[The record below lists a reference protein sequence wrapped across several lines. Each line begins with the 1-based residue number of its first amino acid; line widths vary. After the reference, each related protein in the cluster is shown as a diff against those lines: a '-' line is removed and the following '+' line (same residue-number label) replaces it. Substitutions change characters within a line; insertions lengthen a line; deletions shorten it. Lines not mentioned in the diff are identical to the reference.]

1 MGVPTAGRAL
11 CAAGLVV
18 VVSMVLA
25 EDYVRALLVQQ
36 YYIPGTVLCTL
47 LYQVPVMYHTGINM
61 CYLLCSTFM
70 SLRKKT
76 MLKSPPLMMSL
87 VLVFDGFGRGHEAH
101 VFFFV
106 MRQGSASTNLP
117 GVKRGEMLSE

>member
-1 MGVPTAGRAL
+1 MPTAGRAL

-47 LYQVPVMYHTGINM
+47 LYQVPVMYVS
-61 CYLLCSTFM
+61 YRYKYVLLT
-70 SLRKKT
+70 L
-76 MLKSPPLMMSL
+76 
-87 VLVFDGFGRGHEAH
+87 
-101 VFFFV
+101 
-106 MRQGSASTNLP
+106 
-117 GVKRGEMLSE
+117 

>member
-36 YYIPGTVLCTL
+36 YYIPGTVLCL
-47 LYQVPVMYHTGINM
+47 
-61 CYLLCSTFM
+61 
-70 SLRKKT
+70 SLI
-76 MLKSPPLMMSL
+76 
-87 VLVFDGFGRGHEAH
+87 HI
-101 VFFFV
+101 
-106 MRQGSASTNLP
+106 
-117 GVKRGEMLSE
+117 